1 VSVWRPYFTEYE
13 LSIHPVATAIFRRI
27 FALSR
32 ITQVALEVQ
41 CLVLEGPVHLSQN
54 EDPGRVVGLV
64 RRGKSNVTKRSRL
77 VSTAAVRMRIVTI
90 VSG

>member
-1 VSVWRPYFTEYE
+1 MSVWRPYFAEYK
-13 LSIHPVATAIFRRI
+13 LSIHPAATAIFRRI

-54 EDPGRVVGLV
+54 EDPGRVVGKQSQSHQFVVL
-64 RRGKSNVTKRSRL
+64 SL
-77 VSTAAVRMRIVTI
+77 A
-90 VSG
+90 